1 MEDKNNMLME
11 CRACGELISKNA
23 KSCPCCGEP
32 YTSNSGMA
40 IIVFMHC
47 FACASFLAYAFIANK
62 KTFILYAFLYVWAS
76 LAITVGVIK
85 AIRGE

>member
-32 YTSNSGMA
+32 YEDNVGMG
-40 IIVFMHC
+40 M
-47 FACASFLAYAFIANK
+47 LAMLHFFEVPCWWFTAFFTDEIMIAVCG
-62 KTFILYAFLYVWAS
+62 TIATLITYLY
-76 LAITVGVIK
+76 IKGIIK